1 MADSFKRFEHCI
13 LCGHN
18 QLEPMIGYEACYL
31 AKCRSCKFVFVQRIP
46 SEPELIEHYSRYPR
60 SFDVSDLTIKR
71 YNQLLDTFESSRK
84 HNRILDVGAGNC
96 LFLIEAT
103 KRGWQAYGTDFGQSA
118 VDIGTQHGI
127 NMKQGKL
134 SADWYPSNFFD
145 VVTTFETIEHVN
157 SPNTEIENI
166 QKILRPGGLVYLTTP
181 NFNSIERRT
190 MKINYNAI
198 EYPEHLSYYTPH
210 SMNYLLR
217 KHGFEK
223 VSLQTTGVS
232 LTRLKTSL
240 QVKNHQ
246 AMTELFVSKESTDER
261 LRLNIESNK
270 FKLVLKNMANAL
282 LTFFGIGNS
291 LKALYRKK

>member
-1 MADSFKRFEHCI
+1 MADSYKSFEYCI

-18 QLEPMIGYEACYL
+18 QLETLIGYESCYL
-31 AKCRSCKFVFVQRIP
+31 TKCRKCKFVFVQRVP
-46 SEPELIEHYSRYPR
+46 TESELIEHYSRYPR

-118 VDIGTQHGI
+118 VDIGTMHGI

-134 SADWYPSNFFD
+134 EADWYAPDFFD
-145 VVTTFETIEHVN
+145 VVTTFKTIEHVN

-198 EYPEHLSYYTPH
+198 EYPEHLSYYSPH
-210 SMNYLLR
+210 SMNYLLT

-223 VSLQTTGVS
+223 VSLHTTGVS

-240 QVKNHQ
+240 QVKNNKPV
-246 AMTELFVSKESTDER
+246 TELFVSKESTDER
-261 LRLNIESNK
+261 LRMNIESNK
-270 FKLVLKNMANAL
+270 FKMALKNIANAT

-291 LKALYRKK
+291 LKAMYRKK